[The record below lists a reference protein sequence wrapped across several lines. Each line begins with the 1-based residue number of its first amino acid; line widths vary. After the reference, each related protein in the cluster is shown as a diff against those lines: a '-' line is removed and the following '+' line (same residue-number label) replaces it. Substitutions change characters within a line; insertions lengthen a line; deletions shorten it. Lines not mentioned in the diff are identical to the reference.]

1 MPDKQSLP
9 HGVMEGKGAYNRHAK
24 LPAGGAALAMPLW
37 EEAVRNAEL
46 EAVDQPIVIADYGSS
61 QGKNSLAPM
70 LVAISALRGR
80 FGPSR
85 AISVFHIDQPSND
98 FNTLFEVLHTDPER
112 YGLDDPNVFPG
123 AIGRSFYE
131 SVLPANS
138 VHLGWSSY
146 AAVWLSHLP
155 ALIPGHFIS
164 VRARDAARCE
174 FERQGARDWEAFLSL
189 RATELRC
196 GDRLV
201 VVLPALNDDG
211 FCGLERIMDGA
222 NIVLAEMV
230 AEGSIS
236 AEERDA
242 MVLGAYPRRKRDLLD
257 PFSLDGKFQ
266 NLTIEAL
273 EVFTLPDAA
282 WTAYERDGDQQA
294 WAAKHALFFRSI
306 FIPSLASALTRVQ
319 SGDNDA
325 LRTFADRLE
334 SGLKRHLATQPAA
347 IHSFVQTM
355 VLAKRE

>member
-1 MPDKQSLP
+1 MPDQRPQP

-37 EEAVRNAEL
+37 EKAVRNAEL
-46 EAVDQPIVIADYGSS
+46 EAGNQPIVIADYGSS

-70 LVAISALRGR
+70 QMAINTLRER

-146 AAVWLSHLP
+146 AAVWLSRLP

-164 VRARDAARCE
+164 VRAREAARYE
-174 FERQGARDWEAFLSL
+174 FERQGARDWHAFLSL
-189 RATELRC
+189 RAMELRC
-196 GDRLV
+196 GGRLV

-211 FCGLERIMDGA
+211 LSGLEHIMDGA
-222 NIVLAEMV
+222 NTVLAEMV

-236 AEERDA
+236 AEERNA
-242 MVLGAYPRRKRDLLD
+242 MVLGAYPRRKRDLLE
-257 PFSLDGKFQ
+257 PFSAEGKFQ

-273 EVFTLPDAA
+273 EVLTLPDVA
-282 WTAYERDGDQQA
+282 WAAYERDGDEQA

-306 FIPSLASALTRVQ
+306 FIPSLGSALTRVQ
-319 SGDNDA
+319 SGDTEA
-325 LRTFADRLE
+325 LRAFADRLE
-334 SGLKRHLATQPAA
+334 GGLKRRLATQPAA

-355 VLAKRE
+355 VLAKRD